1 MKVKKIYITEDG
13 KAFDSE
19 DDARYHE
26 ETWRSMKLAKN
37 NKINGLTRDDII
49 NFFSQG
55 CEVCPFQEEC
65 DKMYNRI
72 RCSTTDAFTLC
83 SVIKNGNI

>member
-1 MKVKKIYITEDG
+1 MKQQKIYITEDG
-13 KAFDSE
+13 SIFDNVAE
-19 DDARYHE
+19 AKRHE
-26 ETWRSMKLAKN
+26 KEFLAKKAAKD

-49 NFFSQG
+49 DFFSQG

-65 DKMYNRI
+65 DNMYNRI

-83 SVIKNGNI
+83 SVIKNRM